1 MHLALSRRHLT
12 RLLLVVT
19 VLLFPAWPA
28 GATSPPAE
36 DGRSGQLAPSPA
48 LTGLV
53 QVVLRDQA
61 PTPRV
66 AAGKHDRPGPA
77 GLVLLGVL
85 VAVARI
91 SSQPRSL
98 AGRPWSFR
106 SRRSFARPGA
116 IGPRAPPPLQF
127 V

>member
-1 MHLALSRRHLT
+1 MHMALSRRHLT

-19 VLLFPAWPA
+19 VLLFPVWPA

-36 DGRSGQLAPSPA
+36 DGRSGQLAASTA

-61 PTPRV
+61 PPPRV
-66 AAGKHDRPGPA
+66 AADKHDRRGLA

-85 VAVARI
+85 AALAWI

-98 AGRPWSFR
+98 ACLP
-106 SRRSFARPGA
+106 RSFPSRLSIARPGA
-116 IGPRAPPPLQF
+116 VGPRAPPPLQL

>member
-1 MHLALSRRHLT
+1 MHMELSRRHLT

-19 VLLFPAWPA
+19 VLLFPVWPA
-28 GATSPPAE
+28 GAASPPAE
-36 DGRSGQLAPSPA
+36 DGRSGQLAASTA

-53 QVVLRDQA
+53 QVVLRDQVR
-61 PTPRV
+61 TPRV
-66 AAGKHDRPGPA
+66 AGDKRNRPGPV

-85 VAVARI
+85 AAVARI

-98 AGRPWSFR
+98 ACLPRSFP
-106 SRRSFARPGA
+106 SPLAFARPGA
-116 IGPRAPPPLQF
+116 VGPRAPPLLQL

>member
-1 MHLALSRRHLT
+1 MHMAVPRRHLT
-12 RLLLVVT
+12 RLLLVVA
-19 VLLFPAWPA
+19 VLLLPVWPA

-36 DGRSGQLAPSPA
+36 DGQSGRLAPGPA
-48 LTGLV
+48 PAGLQ

-66 AAGKHDRPGPA
+66 AADKHGRPGPA

-91 SSQPRSL
+91 LPRPRSL
-98 AGRPWSFR
+98 ACLPLPFPSGLP
-106 SRRSFARPGA
+106 FAGPGA
-116 IGPRAPPPLQF
+116 VGPRAPPLRL